1 MAEKENFYFG
11 KFQPL
16 FSVFAT
22 ISQAVPP
29 GGNSV
34 GTFSSFFFLFLKAG
48 KRCSCSAAAP
58 SSLTERGASTN
69 GEGKKKNTP
78 ATRVFY
84 VSFDLH
90 LAARKNSGEGVQ
102 GKESRCLEGSWMND
116 T

>member
-1 MAEKENFYFG
+1 MAGKENFHFG

-16 FSVFAT
+16 FSAFAT
-22 ISQAVPP
+22 ISQAAPP

-34 GTFSSFFFLFLKAG
+34 GTFSSFFLLFLKAG

-69 GEGKKKNTP
+69 GEGGEKKKNTP
-78 ATRVFY
+78 AAPVFY

-90 LAARKNSGEGVQ
+90 LAARKDSGEGVRE
-102 GKESRCLEGSWMND
+102 KGSQCFLGQSD
-116 T
+116 E